1 MSART
6 PVALAAVAAA
16 LSLAVVVAPASA
28 TKPVGECTQSYSP
41 YTLDQ
46 WLDIA
51 SAPNASD
58 VFQDVDHNGDGV
70 ICFKYYSNR
79 PHQGIYLGN
88 LIDDMAAPHS

>member
-6 PVALAAVAAA
+6 RIAPAAVAAA

-41 YTLDQ
+41 YTLGQ

-51 SAPNASD
+51 PNGSD
-58 VFQDVDHNGDGV
+58 VFQQVDLTEHD
-70 ICFKYYSNR
+70 FRNR
-79 PHQGIYLGN
+79 SFTRLEQLQYLIRTEQ
-88 LIDDMAAPHS
+88 IDDRFFWTI